1 MEEERVYKLHV
12 KMCTR
17 WYPKPNK
24 PEPQNNDWQIV
35 RAKVIKAIDSDDSL
49 ELEYG
54 QLTLVGNMVAMEP
67 GAVYLVYVTKGWN
80 EKFNKIQYDIQY
92 SQEVREFRTK
102 QQIEDFLEMFITP
115 RQIKALYQ
123 VSDEPL
129 KLIDE
134 HNVEELCKAAGIG
147 AATAERIISRYEA
160 CKDYGPAYGELGKM
174 GITKALIDKLIS
186 FYSSADTVLDIIKN
200 RPYMLADDI
209 KGIGFLKA
217 DEIALKNGFDRHD
230 IERVKA
236 FIIYTMNDV
245 ANNVG
250 STYISYTYLMDKIDE
265 IIGRDTPQDTIDD
278 ALDFL
283 IDNKIIWCNDKVFE
297 DGTVETTL
305 ALKRYYDIEKELAH
319 HIRRLIDAPS
329 NITLS
334 DKEINEKIKDQE
346 KRQGWCY
353 TDTQKYGVKVIAD
366 NNVVIIRGYGGCVD
380 CDTEYF
386 NGYEWKRIAD
396 YEEGEMVLQWH
407 TDGHADLVK
416 PLEYIK
422 KPEETLYHFET
433 KYGLDQ
439 CLSLEHRVVYESC
452 KGKLKVEPFAEVI
465 RQHNT
470 NKNGFNGKF
479 YTTFDYEGL
488 GIDKTDDEIR
498 LQIAYMADGSF
509 NKNNDST
516 WCSMRLKK
524 KRKQER
530 IEMLLEKCEVPYE
543 MKYEESTGFNIY
555 KFYAPNR
562 EKEFESYWYQ
572 CNKHQFEVVCDEVLK
587 WDGSTTSGKCRF
599 GSISKKTIDF
609 VQFAFA
615 TIGMRSSVQL
625 DKRVGQPITG
635 KPADKDYRH
644 IHQCYGL
651 NFTKK
656 NKCGI
661 SGPCDRPG
669 KESEGTKILPYKT
682 KDGYKY
688 CFSVPTTMLVLRRN
702 GKIFITGNT
711 GKSSTVA
718 GLLSCLDDEYHFE
731 QCALSGKASVN
742 LTDITGIEG
751 KTIHR
756 LLKYNPSQGFTYS
769 ESKPLDTN
777 MVILDEG
784 SMVDISLA
792 LSLFQAIPTGAK
804 LVILGDTN
812 QLPPIGAG

>member
-1 MEEERVYKLHV
+1 MEEEKVYKLHV

-54 QLTLVGNMVAMEP
+54 QLTLVGNMVVMEP
-67 GAVYLVYVTKGWN
+67 GAVYLVYVKKGWN

-92 SQEVREFRTK
+92 SQEVREFGTR
-102 QQIEDFLEMFITP
+102 QQVEDFLEMFITQ
-115 RQIKALYQ
+115 RQIKALYGIT
-123 VSDEPL
+123 DEPL

-147 AATAERIISRYEA
+147 EATAERIISRYEA

-174 GITKALIDKLIS
+174 GITKTLIDKLIG
-186 FYSSADTVLDIIKN
+186 FYNSADTVLDIIKN

-230 IERVKA
+230 MERVKA
-236 FIIYTMNDV
+236 FMIYVMNDV
-245 ANNVG
+245 ASNIG
-250 STYISYTYLMDKIDE
+250 STYISYTYLMDRIDE
-265 IIGRDTPQDTIDD
+265 VIGRDTPQDTIDD

-283 IDNKIIWCNDKVFE
+283 IDNKIIWCNDRVFE

-305 ALKRYYDIEKELAH
+305 ALKRYYDIEKKLAY
-319 HIRRLIDAPS
+319 HIRRLVDAPS

-334 DKEINEKIKDQE
+334 DKEINEKIKNQE

-366 NNVVIIRGYGGCVD
+366 NNVVIIRGYGG
-380 CDTEYF
+380 
-386 NGYEWKRIAD
+386 
-396 YEEGEMVLQWH
+396 
-407 TDGHADLVK
+407 
-416 PLEYIK
+416 
-422 KPEETLYHFET
+422 
-433 KYGLDQ
+433 
-439 CLSLEHRVVYESC
+439 
-452 KGKLKVEPFAEVI
+452 
-465 RQHNT
+465 
-470 NKNGFNGKF
+470 
-479 YTTFDYEGL
+479 
-488 GIDKTDDEIR
+488 
-498 LQIAYMADGSF
+498 
-509 NKNNDST
+509 
-516 WCSMRLKK
+516 
-524 KRKQER
+524 
-530 IEMLLEKCEVPYE
+530 
-543 MKYEESTGFNIY
+543 
-555 KFYAPNR
+555 
-562 EKEFESYWYQ
+562 
-572 CNKHQFEVVCDEVLK
+572 
-587 WDGSTTSGKCRF
+587 
-599 GSISKKTIDF
+599 
-609 VQFAFA
+609 
-615 TIGMRSSVQL
+615 
-625 DKRVGQPITG
+625 
-635 KPADKDYRH
+635 
-644 IHQCYGL
+644 
-651 NFTKK
+651 
-656 NKCGI
+656 
-661 SGPCDRPG
+661 
-669 KESEGTKILPYKT
+669 
-682 KDGYKY
+682 
-688 CFSVPTTMLVLRRN
+688 
-702 GKIFITGNT
+702 T

-756 LLKYNPSQGFTYS
+756 LLKYNPSQGFTYC
-769 ESKPLDTN
+769 EEEPLDTN

-812 QLPPIGAG
+812 QLPPIGAGNLLQDMIDSEIIPVVTFDKIHRQGAKSGIIPFSIEVANGVTHYKQSWEGEEVLGELQDLKMIGFKCARDDEKPSVDLIMKEYKEMYQECKDASQITVVLPTNTRGTCTKVVNKLIQDYVLPRRTRGDFIEIGIGKEKCNVYRGDRILVLKNNYDLDIFNGNVGEVLAINKEDNSLIADFGRGEVEIKGTALNELDLGYAISTHKSQGSTLPYLIYCIDNTHYVMLNRQQVYTGITRAKKKATFIFETKALNSAIRTSKIKYVNTFLYHFLVGDLK

>member
-54 QLTLVGNMVAMEP
+54 QLTLVGNMVVMEP
-67 GAVYLVYVTKGWN
+67 GAVYLVYVKKGWN

-92 SQEVREFRTK
+92 SQEVREFGTK
-102 QQIEDFLEMFITP
+102 QQVEDFLEMFITQ
-115 RQIKALYQ
+115 RQIKALYGIT
-123 VSDEPL
+123 DEPL

-147 AATAERIISRYEA
+147 EATAERIISRYEA

-174 GITKALIDKLIS
+174 GITKTLIDKLIG
-186 FYSSADTVLDIIKN
+186 FYNSADTVLDIIRN

-236 FIIYTMNDV
+236 FIIYAMNDV

-283 IDNKIIWCNDKVFE
+283 IDNKIIWCNDRVFE

-305 ALKRYYDIEKELAH
+305 ALKRYYDIEKELAY
-319 HIRRLIDAPS
+319 HIRRLVDAPS
-329 NITLS
+329 NIALS
-334 DKEINEKIKDQE
+334 DKEINEKIKNQE

-366 NNVVIIRGYGGCVD
+366 NNVVIIRGYGG
-380 CDTEYF
+380 
-386 NGYEWKRIAD
+386 
-396 YEEGEMVLQWH
+396 
-407 TDGHADLVK
+407 
-416 PLEYIK
+416 
-422 KPEETLYHFET
+422 
-433 KYGLDQ
+433 
-439 CLSLEHRVVYESC
+439 
-452 KGKLKVEPFAEVI
+452 
-465 RQHNT
+465 
-470 NKNGFNGKF
+470 
-479 YTTFDYEGL
+479 
-488 GIDKTDDEIR
+488 
-498 LQIAYMADGSF
+498 
-509 NKNNDST
+509 
-516 WCSMRLKK
+516 
-524 KRKQER
+524 
-530 IEMLLEKCEVPYE
+530 
-543 MKYEESTGFNIY
+543 
-555 KFYAPNR
+555 
-562 EKEFESYWYQ
+562 
-572 CNKHQFEVVCDEVLK
+572 
-587 WDGSTTSGKCRF
+587 
-599 GSISKKTIDF
+599 
-609 VQFAFA
+609 
-615 TIGMRSSVQL
+615 
-625 DKRVGQPITG
+625 
-635 KPADKDYRH
+635 
-644 IHQCYGL
+644 
-651 NFTKK
+651 
-656 NKCGI
+656 
-661 SGPCDRPG
+661 
-669 KESEGTKILPYKT
+669 
-682 KDGYKY
+682 
-688 CFSVPTTMLVLRRN
+688 
-702 GKIFITGNT
+702 T

-756 LLKYNPSQGFTYS
+756 LLKYNPSQGFTYC
-769 ESKPLDTN
+769 EEEPLDTN

-812 QLPPIGAG
+812 QLPPIGAGNLLQDMIDSEIIPVVTFDKIHRQGAKSGIIPFSIEVANGVTHYKQSWEGEEVLGELQDLKMIGFKCARDDEKPSVDLIMKEYKEMYQECKDASQITVVLPTNTRGTCTKVVNKLIQDYVLPRRTRGDFIEIGIGKEKCNVYRGDRILVLKNNYDLDIFNGNVGEVLAINKEDNSLIADFGRGEVEIKGTALNELDLGYAISTHKSQGSTLPYLIYCIDNTHYVMLNRQQVYTGITRAKKKATFIFETKALNSAIRTSKIKYVNTFLYHFLVGDLK

>member
-54 QLTLVGNMVAMEP
+54 QLTLVGNMVVMEP
-67 GAVYLVYVTKGWN
+67 GATYLVYVTKGWN

-102 QQIEDFLEMFITP
+102 QQIEDFLEMFITQ
-115 RQIKALYQ
+115 RQIKVLY
-123 VSDEPL
+123 SITDEPL

-160 CKDYGPAYGELGKM
+160 CKDYGPAYGELGQM
-174 GITKALIDKLIS
+174 GITKTLIDKLIG
-186 FYSSADTVLDIIKN
+186 FYNSADTVLDIIKN
-200 RPYMLADDI
+200 RPYTLADDI

-230 IERVKA
+230 IERIKA
-236 FIIYTMNDV
+236 FIIYAMNDV

-250 STYISYTYLMDKIDE
+250 STYISYTYLMDRIDE
-265 IIGRDTPQDTIDD
+265 VIGRDAPQDVIDD

-283 IDNKIIWCNDKVFE
+283 IDNKIVWCNDKVFE

-305 ALKRYYDIEKELAH
+305 ALKRYYDIEKELAY

-366 NNVVIIRGYGGCVD
+366 NNVVIIRGYGG
-380 CDTEYF
+380 
-386 NGYEWKRIAD
+386 
-396 YEEGEMVLQWH
+396 
-407 TDGHADLVK
+407 
-416 PLEYIK
+416 
-422 KPEETLYHFET
+422 
-433 KYGLDQ
+433 
-439 CLSLEHRVVYESC
+439 
-452 KGKLKVEPFAEVI
+452 
-465 RQHNT
+465 
-470 NKNGFNGKF
+470 
-479 YTTFDYEGL
+479 
-488 GIDKTDDEIR
+488 
-498 LQIAYMADGSF
+498 
-509 NKNNDST
+509 
-516 WCSMRLKK
+516 
-524 KRKQER
+524 
-530 IEMLLEKCEVPYE
+530 
-543 MKYEESTGFNIY
+543 
-555 KFYAPNR
+555 
-562 EKEFESYWYQ
+562 
-572 CNKHQFEVVCDEVLK
+572 
-587 WDGSTTSGKCRF
+587 
-599 GSISKKTIDF
+599 
-609 VQFAFA
+609 
-615 TIGMRSSVQL
+615 
-625 DKRVGQPITG
+625 
-635 KPADKDYRH
+635 
-644 IHQCYGL
+644 
-651 NFTKK
+651 
-656 NKCGI
+656 
-661 SGPCDRPG
+661 
-669 KESEGTKILPYKT
+669 
-682 KDGYKY
+682 
-688 CFSVPTTMLVLRRN
+688 
-702 GKIFITGNT
+702 T

-812 QLPPIGAG
+812 QLPAPGVGNLLVDMIDSEIVPVVTFDKIHRQGAKSGIIPFSIEVANGISRYKQSWEGEEVLGELQDLKMIGFKCARDEEKPSVDLIMREYKLMYEECKDVSQITVVLPMNSRGTCTKVVNKLIQDYVLPRRTRGDFVEIGVGKEKCNVYRGDRILVLKNNYDLDIFNGNVGEVLEVNSKDKSIVADFGHGEVEIKDKALEDLDLGYAISTHKSQGSTLPYVVCCIDNTHYVMLNREQLYTMVTRAKKKETFIFETKALNKCLRTSGTKYRQTFLYHFLIEEIW

>member
-54 QLTLVGNMVAMEP
+54 QLTLVGNMVVMEP
-67 GAVYLVYVTKGWN
+67 GAVYLVYVKKGWN

-92 SQEVREFRTK
+92 SQEVREFGTR
-102 QQIEDFLEMFITP
+102 QQVEDFLEMFITP
-115 RQIKALYQ
+115 RQIKALY
-123 VSDEPL
+123 SITDEPL

-147 AATAERIISRYEA
+147 EATAERIISRYEA

-174 GITKALIDKLIS
+174 GITKTLIDKLIG
-186 FYSSADTVLDIIKN
+186 FYNSADTVLDIIKN

-230 IERVKA
+230 MERVKA
-236 FIIYTMNDV
+236 FMIYVMNDV
-245 ANNVG
+245 ASNIG
-250 STYISYTYLMDKIDE
+250 STYISYTYLMDRIDE
-265 IIGRDTPQDTIDD
+265 VIGRDTPQDTIDD

-283 IDNKIIWCNDKVFE
+283 IDNKIIWCNDRVFE

-305 ALKRYYDIEKELAH
+305 ALKRYYDIEKKLAY
-319 HIRRLIDAPS
+319 HIRRLVDAPS
-329 NITLS
+329 IIALS
-334 DKEINEKIKDQE
+334 DKEINEKIKNQE

-366 NNVVIIRGYGGCVD
+366 NNVVIIRGYGG
-380 CDTEYF
+380 
-386 NGYEWKRIAD
+386 
-396 YEEGEMVLQWH
+396 
-407 TDGHADLVK
+407 
-416 PLEYIK
+416 
-422 KPEETLYHFET
+422 
-433 KYGLDQ
+433 
-439 CLSLEHRVVYESC
+439 
-452 KGKLKVEPFAEVI
+452 
-465 RQHNT
+465 
-470 NKNGFNGKF
+470 
-479 YTTFDYEGL
+479 
-488 GIDKTDDEIR
+488 
-498 LQIAYMADGSF
+498 
-509 NKNNDST
+509 
-516 WCSMRLKK
+516 
-524 KRKQER
+524 
-530 IEMLLEKCEVPYE
+530 
-543 MKYEESTGFNIY
+543 
-555 KFYAPNR
+555 
-562 EKEFESYWYQ
+562 
-572 CNKHQFEVVCDEVLK
+572 
-587 WDGSTTSGKCRF
+587 
-599 GSISKKTIDF
+599 
-609 VQFAFA
+609 
-615 TIGMRSSVQL
+615 
-625 DKRVGQPITG
+625 
-635 KPADKDYRH
+635 
-644 IHQCYGL
+644 
-651 NFTKK
+651 
-656 NKCGI
+656 
-661 SGPCDRPG
+661 
-669 KESEGTKILPYKT
+669 
-682 KDGYKY
+682 
-688 CFSVPTTMLVLRRN
+688 
-702 GKIFITGNT
+702 T

-756 LLKYNPSQGFTYS
+756 LLKYNPSQGFTYC
-769 ESKPLDTN
+769 EEEPLDTN

-812 QLPPIGAG
+812 QLPPIGAGNLLQDMIDSEIIPVVTFDKIHRQGAKSGIIPFSIEVANGVTHYKQSWEGEEVLGELQDLKMIGFKCARDDEKPSVDLIMREYKEMYQECKDASQITVVLPTNTRGTCTKVVNKLIQDYVLPRRTRGDFIEIGIGKEKCNVYRGDRILVLKNNYDLDIFNGNVGEVLAINKEDNSLIADFGRGEVEIKGTALNELDLGYAISTHKSQGSTLPYLIYCIDNTHYVMLNRQQVYTGITRAKKKATFIFETKALNSAIRTSKIKYVNTFLYHFLVGDLK

>member
-1 MEEERVYKLHV
+1 MEEEKVYKLHV

-54 QLTLVGNMVAMEP
+54 QLTLVGNMVVMEP
-67 GAVYLVYVTKGWN
+67 GAVYLVYVKKGWN

-92 SQEVREFRTK
+92 SQEVREFGTR
-102 QQIEDFLEMFITP
+102 QQVEDFLEMFITQ
-115 RQIKALYQ
+115 RQIKALYGIT
-123 VSDEPL
+123 DEPL

-147 AATAERIISRYEA
+147 EATAERIISRYEA

-174 GITKALIDKLIS
+174 GITKTLIDKLIG
-186 FYSSADTVLDIIKN
+186 FYNSADTVLDIIRN

-230 IERVKA
+230 MERVKA
-236 FIIYTMNDV
+236 FMIYVMNDV
-245 ANNVG
+245 ASNIG
-250 STYISYTYLMDKIDE
+250 STYISYTYLMDRIDE

-283 IDNKIIWCNDKVFE
+283 IDNKIIWCNDRVFE

-305 ALKRYYDIEKELAH
+305 ALKKYYDIEKKLAY
-319 HIRRLIDAPS
+319 HIRRLVDAPS

-334 DKEINEKIKDQE
+334 DKEINEKIKNQE

-366 NNVVIIRGYGGCVD
+366 NNVVIIRGYGG
-380 CDTEYF
+380 
-386 NGYEWKRIAD
+386 
-396 YEEGEMVLQWH
+396 
-407 TDGHADLVK
+407 
-416 PLEYIK
+416 
-422 KPEETLYHFET
+422 
-433 KYGLDQ
+433 
-439 CLSLEHRVVYESC
+439 
-452 KGKLKVEPFAEVI
+452 
-465 RQHNT
+465 
-470 NKNGFNGKF
+470 
-479 YTTFDYEGL
+479 
-488 GIDKTDDEIR
+488 
-498 LQIAYMADGSF
+498 
-509 NKNNDST
+509 
-516 WCSMRLKK
+516 
-524 KRKQER
+524 
-530 IEMLLEKCEVPYE
+530 
-543 MKYEESTGFNIY
+543 
-555 KFYAPNR
+555 
-562 EKEFESYWYQ
+562 
-572 CNKHQFEVVCDEVLK
+572 
-587 WDGSTTSGKCRF
+587 
-599 GSISKKTIDF
+599 
-609 VQFAFA
+609 
-615 TIGMRSSVQL
+615 
-625 DKRVGQPITG
+625 
-635 KPADKDYRH
+635 
-644 IHQCYGL
+644 
-651 NFTKK
+651 
-656 NKCGI
+656 
-661 SGPCDRPG
+661 
-669 KESEGTKILPYKT
+669 
-682 KDGYKY
+682 
-688 CFSVPTTMLVLRRN
+688 
-702 GKIFITGNT
+702 T

-756 LLKYNPSQGFTYS
+756 LLKYNPSQGFTYC
-769 ESKPLDTN
+769 EEEPLDTN

-812 QLPPIGAG
+812 QLPPIGAGNLLQDMIDSEIIPVVTFDKIHRQGAKSGIIPFSIEVANGVTHYKQSWEGEEVLGELQDLKMIGFKCARDDEKPSVDLIMKEYKEMYQECKDASQITVVLPTNTRGTCTKVVNKLIQDYVLPRRTRGDFIEIGIGKEKCNVYRGDRILVLKNNYDLDIFNGNVGEVLAINKEDNSLIADFGRGEVEIKGKALDELDLGYAISTHKSQGSTLPYLIYCIDNTHYVMLNRQQVYTGITRAKKKATFIFETKALNSAIRTSKIKYVNTFLYHFLVGDLK

>member
-1 MEEERVYKLHV
+1 MEEEKVYKLHV

-54 QLTLVGNMVAMEP
+54 QLTLVGNMVVMEP
-67 GAVYLVYVTKGWN
+67 GAVYLVYVKKGWN

-92 SQEVREFRTK
+92 SQEVREFGTK
-102 QQIEDFLEMFITP
+102 QQVEDFLEMFITP
-115 RQIKALYQ
+115 RQIKALY
-123 VSDEPL
+123 SITDEPL

-134 HNVEELCKAAGIG
+134 HNVEDLCKAAGIG
-147 AATAERIISRYEA
+147 EATAERIISRYEA

-174 GITKALIDKLIS
+174 GITKTLIDKLIG
-186 FYSSADTVLDIIKN
+186 FYNSADTVLDIIKN

-236 FIIYTMNDV
+236 FIVYAMNDV

-265 IIGRDTPQDTIDD
+265 VIGRDTPQDTIDD

-283 IDNKIIWCNDKVFE
+283 IDNKIIWCNDRVFE

-305 ALKRYYDIEKELAH
+305 ALKRYYDIEKELAY
-319 HIRRLIDAPS
+319 HIRRLVDAPS
-329 NITLS
+329 NIALS
-334 DKEINEKIKDQE
+334 DKEINEKIKNQE

-366 NNVVIIRGYGGCVD
+366 NNVVIIRGYGG
-380 CDTEYF
+380 
-386 NGYEWKRIAD
+386 
-396 YEEGEMVLQWH
+396 
-407 TDGHADLVK
+407 
-416 PLEYIK
+416 
-422 KPEETLYHFET
+422 
-433 KYGLDQ
+433 
-439 CLSLEHRVVYESC
+439 
-452 KGKLKVEPFAEVI
+452 
-465 RQHNT
+465 
-470 NKNGFNGKF
+470 
-479 YTTFDYEGL
+479 
-488 GIDKTDDEIR
+488 
-498 LQIAYMADGSF
+498 
-509 NKNNDST
+509 
-516 WCSMRLKK
+516 
-524 KRKQER
+524 
-530 IEMLLEKCEVPYE
+530 
-543 MKYEESTGFNIY
+543 
-555 KFYAPNR
+555 
-562 EKEFESYWYQ
+562 
-572 CNKHQFEVVCDEVLK
+572 
-587 WDGSTTSGKCRF
+587 
-599 GSISKKTIDF
+599 
-609 VQFAFA
+609 
-615 TIGMRSSVQL
+615 
-625 DKRVGQPITG
+625 
-635 KPADKDYRH
+635 
-644 IHQCYGL
+644 
-651 NFTKK
+651 
-656 NKCGI
+656 
-661 SGPCDRPG
+661 
-669 KESEGTKILPYKT
+669 
-682 KDGYKY
+682 
-688 CFSVPTTMLVLRRN
+688 
-702 GKIFITGNT
+702 T

-756 LLKYNPSQGFTYS
+756 LLKYNPSQGFTYC
-769 ESKPLDTN
+769 EEEPLDTN

-812 QLPPIGAG
+812 QLPPIGAGNLLQDMIDSEMIPVVTFDKIHRQGAKSGIIPFSIEVANGVTHYKQSWEGEEVLGELQDLKMIGFKCARDDEKPSVDLIMKEYKEMYQECKDASQITVVLPTNTRGTCTKVVNKLIQDYVLPRRTRGDFIEIGIGKEKCNVYRGDRILVLKNNYDLDIFNGNVGEVLAINKEDNSLIADFGRGEVEIKGTALNELDLGYAISTHKSQGSTLPYLIYCIDNTHYVMLNRQQVYTGITRAKKKATFIFETKALNSAIRTSKIKYVNTFLYHFLVGDLK

>member
-54 QLTLVGNMVAMEP
+54 QLTLVGNMVVMEP
-67 GAVYLVYVTKGWN
+67 GAVYLVYVKKGWN

-92 SQEVREFRTK
+92 SQEVREFGTK
-102 QQIEDFLEMFITP
+102 QQVEDFLEMFITP
-115 RQIKALYQ
+115 RQIKALY
-123 VSDEPL
+123 SITDEPL

-147 AATAERIISRYEA
+147 EATAERIISRYEA

-174 GITKALIDKLIS
+174 GITKTLIDKLIG
-186 FYSSADTVLDIIKN
+186 FYNSADTVLDIIRN

-230 IERVKA
+230 MERVKA
-236 FIIYTMNDV
+236 FMIYVMNDV
-245 ANNVG
+245 ASNIG
-250 STYISYTYLMDKIDE
+250 STYISYTYLMDRIDE
-265 IIGRDTPQDTIDD
+265 VIGRDTPQDTIDD

-283 IDNKIIWCNDKVFE
+283 IDNKIIWCNDRVFE

-305 ALKRYYDIEKELAH
+305 ALKRYYDIEKKLAY
-319 HIRRLIDAPS
+319 HIRRLVDAPS

-334 DKEINEKIKDQE
+334 DKEINEKIKNQE

-366 NNVVIIRGYGGCVD
+366 NNVVIIRGYGG
-380 CDTEYF
+380 
-386 NGYEWKRIAD
+386 
-396 YEEGEMVLQWH
+396 
-407 TDGHADLVK
+407 
-416 PLEYIK
+416 
-422 KPEETLYHFET
+422 
-433 KYGLDQ
+433 
-439 CLSLEHRVVYESC
+439 
-452 KGKLKVEPFAEVI
+452 
-465 RQHNT
+465 
-470 NKNGFNGKF
+470 
-479 YTTFDYEGL
+479 
-488 GIDKTDDEIR
+488 
-498 LQIAYMADGSF
+498 
-509 NKNNDST
+509 
-516 WCSMRLKK
+516 
-524 KRKQER
+524 
-530 IEMLLEKCEVPYE
+530 
-543 MKYEESTGFNIY
+543 
-555 KFYAPNR
+555 
-562 EKEFESYWYQ
+562 
-572 CNKHQFEVVCDEVLK
+572 
-587 WDGSTTSGKCRF
+587 
-599 GSISKKTIDF
+599 
-609 VQFAFA
+609 
-615 TIGMRSSVQL
+615 
-625 DKRVGQPITG
+625 
-635 KPADKDYRH
+635 
-644 IHQCYGL
+644 
-651 NFTKK
+651 
-656 NKCGI
+656 
-661 SGPCDRPG
+661 
-669 KESEGTKILPYKT
+669 
-682 KDGYKY
+682 
-688 CFSVPTTMLVLRRN
+688 
-702 GKIFITGNT
+702 T

-756 LLKYNPSQGFTYS
+756 LLKYNPSQGFTYC
-769 ESKPLDTN
+769 EEEPLDTN

-812 QLPPIGAG
+812 QLPPIGAGNLLQDMIDSEIIPVVTFDKIHRQGAKSGIIPFSIEVANGVTHYKQSWEGEEVLGELQDLKMIGFKCARDDEKPSVDLIMKEYKEMYQECKDASQITVVLPTNTRGTCTKVVNKLIQDYVLPRRTRGDFIEIGIGKEKCNVYRGDRILVLKNNYDLDIFNGNVGEVLAINKEDNSLIADFGRGEVEIKGTALNELDLGYAISTHKSQGSTLPYLIYCIDNTHYVMLNRQQVYTGITRAKKKATFIFETKALNSAIRTSKIKYVNTFLYHFLVGDLK

>member
-1 MEEERVYKLHV
+1 MEEEKVYKLHV

-54 QLTLVGNMVAMEP
+54 QLTLVGNMVVMEP
-67 GAVYLVYVTKGWN
+67 GAVYLVYVKKGWN

-92 SQEVREFRTK
+92 SQEVREFGTR
-102 QQIEDFLEMFITP
+102 QQVEDFLEMFITQ
-115 RQIKALYQ
+115 RQIKALY
-123 VSDEPL
+123 SITDEPL

-147 AATAERIISRYEA
+147 EATAERIISRYEA

-174 GITKALIDKLIS
+174 GITKTLIDKLIG
-186 FYSSADTVLDIIKN
+186 FYNSADTVLDIIRN

-230 IERVKA
+230 MERVKA
-236 FIIYTMNDV
+236 FMIYVMNDV
-245 ANNVG
+245 ASNIG
-250 STYISYTYLMDKIDE
+250 STYISYTYLMDRIDE

-283 IDNKIIWCNDKVFE
+283 IDNKIIWCNDRVFE

-305 ALKRYYDIEKELAH
+305 ALKRYYDIEKKLAY
-319 HIRRLIDAPS
+319 HIRRLVDAPS
-329 NITLS
+329 NIALS
-334 DKEINEKIKDQE
+334 DKEINEKIKNQE

-366 NNVVIIRGYGGCVD
+366 NNVVIIRGYGG
-380 CDTEYF
+380 
-386 NGYEWKRIAD
+386 
-396 YEEGEMVLQWH
+396 
-407 TDGHADLVK
+407 
-416 PLEYIK
+416 
-422 KPEETLYHFET
+422 
-433 KYGLDQ
+433 
-439 CLSLEHRVVYESC
+439 
-452 KGKLKVEPFAEVI
+452 
-465 RQHNT
+465 
-470 NKNGFNGKF
+470 
-479 YTTFDYEGL
+479 
-488 GIDKTDDEIR
+488 
-498 LQIAYMADGSF
+498 
-509 NKNNDST
+509 
-516 WCSMRLKK
+516 
-524 KRKQER
+524 
-530 IEMLLEKCEVPYE
+530 
-543 MKYEESTGFNIY
+543 
-555 KFYAPNR
+555 
-562 EKEFESYWYQ
+562 
-572 CNKHQFEVVCDEVLK
+572 
-587 WDGSTTSGKCRF
+587 
-599 GSISKKTIDF
+599 
-609 VQFAFA
+609 
-615 TIGMRSSVQL
+615 
-625 DKRVGQPITG
+625 
-635 KPADKDYRH
+635 
-644 IHQCYGL
+644 
-651 NFTKK
+651 
-656 NKCGI
+656 
-661 SGPCDRPG
+661 
-669 KESEGTKILPYKT
+669 
-682 KDGYKY
+682 
-688 CFSVPTTMLVLRRN
+688 
-702 GKIFITGNT
+702 T

-756 LLKYNPSQGFTYS
+756 LLKYNPSQGFTYC
-769 ESKPLDTN
+769 EEEPLDTN

-812 QLPPIGAG
+812 QLPPIGAGNLLQDMIDSEIIPVVTFDKIHRQGAKSGIIPFSIEVANGVTHYKQSWEGEEVLGELQDLKMIGFKCARDDEKPSVDLIMKEYKEMYQECKDASQITVVLPTNTRGTCTKVVNKLIQDYVLPRRTRGDFIEIGIGKEKCNVYRGDRILVLKNNYDLDIFNGNVGEVLAINKEDNSLIADFGRGEVEIKGTALNELDLGYAISTHKSQGSTLPYLIYCIDNTHYVMLNRQQVYTGITRAKKKATFIFETKALNSAIRTSKIKYVNTFLYHFLVGDLK

>member
-54 QLTLVGNMVAMEP
+54 QLTLVGNMVVMEP
-67 GAVYLVYVTKGWN
+67 GAVYLVYVKKGWN

-92 SQEVREFRTK
+92 SQEVREFGTR
-102 QQIEDFLEMFITP
+102 QQVEDFLEMFITQ
-115 RQIKALYQ
+115 RQIKALYGIT
-123 VSDEPL
+123 DEPL

-147 AATAERIISRYEA
+147 EATAERIISRYEA

-174 GITKALIDKLIS
+174 GITKTLIDKLIG
-186 FYSSADTVLDIIKN
+186 FYNSADTVLDIIRN

-230 IERVKA
+230 MERVKA
-236 FIIYTMNDV
+236 FMIYVMNDV
-245 ANNVG
+245 ASNIG
-250 STYISYTYLMDKIDE
+250 STYISYTYLMDRIDE

-283 IDNKIIWCNDKVFE
+283 IDNKIIWCNDRVFE

-305 ALKRYYDIEKELAH
+305 ALKRYYDIEKKLAY
-319 HIRRLIDAPS
+319 HIRRLVDAPS
-329 NITLS
+329 NIALS
-334 DKEINEKIKDQE
+334 DKEINEKIKNQE

-366 NNVVIIRGYGGCVD
+366 NNVVIIRGYGG
-380 CDTEYF
+380 
-386 NGYEWKRIAD
+386 
-396 YEEGEMVLQWH
+396 
-407 TDGHADLVK
+407 
-416 PLEYIK
+416 
-422 KPEETLYHFET
+422 
-433 KYGLDQ
+433 
-439 CLSLEHRVVYESC
+439 
-452 KGKLKVEPFAEVI
+452 
-465 RQHNT
+465 
-470 NKNGFNGKF
+470 
-479 YTTFDYEGL
+479 
-488 GIDKTDDEIR
+488 
-498 LQIAYMADGSF
+498 
-509 NKNNDST
+509 
-516 WCSMRLKK
+516 
-524 KRKQER
+524 
-530 IEMLLEKCEVPYE
+530 
-543 MKYEESTGFNIY
+543 
-555 KFYAPNR
+555 
-562 EKEFESYWYQ
+562 
-572 CNKHQFEVVCDEVLK
+572 
-587 WDGSTTSGKCRF
+587 
-599 GSISKKTIDF
+599 
-609 VQFAFA
+609 
-615 TIGMRSSVQL
+615 
-625 DKRVGQPITG
+625 
-635 KPADKDYRH
+635 
-644 IHQCYGL
+644 
-651 NFTKK
+651 
-656 NKCGI
+656 
-661 SGPCDRPG
+661 
-669 KESEGTKILPYKT
+669 
-682 KDGYKY
+682 
-688 CFSVPTTMLVLRRN
+688 
-702 GKIFITGNT
+702 T

-756 LLKYNPSQGFTYS
+756 LLKYNPSQGFTYC
-769 ESKPLDTN
+769 EEEPLDTN

-812 QLPPIGAG
+812 QLPPIGAGNLLQDMIDSEIIPVVTFDKIHRQGAKSGIIPFSIEVANGVTHYKQSWEGEEVLGELQDLKMIGFKCARDDEKPSVDLIMKEYKEMYQECKDASQITVVLPTNTRGTCTKVVNKLIQDYVLPRRTRGDFIEIGIGKEKCNVYRGDRILVLKNNYDLDIFNGNVGEVLAINKEDNSLIADFGRGEVEIKGTALNELDLGYAISTHKSQGSTLPYLIYCIDNTHYVMLNRQQVYTGITRAKKKATFIFETKALNSAIRTSKIKYVNTFLYHFLVGDLK

>member
-1 MEEERVYKLHV
+1 MKSS
-12 KMCTR
+12 TR
-17 WYPKPNK
+17 
-24 PEPQNNDWQIV
+24 
-35 RAKVIKAIDSDDSL
+35 
-49 ELEYG
+49 
-54 QLTLVGNMVAMEP
+54 
-67 GAVYLVYVTKGWN
+67 
-80 EKFNKIQYDIQY
+80 YDIQY

-115 RQIKALYQ
+115 RQIKALY
-123 VSDEPL
+123 SITDEPL

-134 HNVEELCKAAGIG
+134 HNVEELCNAAGIG

-160 CKDYGPAYGELGKM
+160 CKDYGPAYGELGQM
-174 GITKALIDKLIS
+174 GITKTLIDKLIG
-186 FYSSADTVLDIIKN
+186 FYNSADTVLDIIKN

-236 FIIYTMNDV
+236 FIVYTMNDV

-265 IIGRDTPQDTIDD
+265 IIGRDTPQDVIDD

-283 IDNKIIWCNDKVFE
+283 IDNKIVWCNDKVFE

-305 ALKRYYDIEKELAH
+305 ALKRYYDIEKELAY

-366 NNVVIIRGYGGCVD
+366 NNVVIIRGYGG
-380 CDTEYF
+380 
-386 NGYEWKRIAD
+386 
-396 YEEGEMVLQWH
+396 
-407 TDGHADLVK
+407 
-416 PLEYIK
+416 
-422 KPEETLYHFET
+422 
-433 KYGLDQ
+433 
-439 CLSLEHRVVYESC
+439 
-452 KGKLKVEPFAEVI
+452 
-465 RQHNT
+465 
-470 NKNGFNGKF
+470 
-479 YTTFDYEGL
+479 
-488 GIDKTDDEIR
+488 
-498 LQIAYMADGSF
+498 
-509 NKNNDST
+509 
-516 WCSMRLKK
+516 
-524 KRKQER
+524 
-530 IEMLLEKCEVPYE
+530 
-543 MKYEESTGFNIY
+543 
-555 KFYAPNR
+555 
-562 EKEFESYWYQ
+562 
-572 CNKHQFEVVCDEVLK
+572 
-587 WDGSTTSGKCRF
+587 
-599 GSISKKTIDF
+599 
-609 VQFAFA
+609 
-615 TIGMRSSVQL
+615 
-625 DKRVGQPITG
+625 
-635 KPADKDYRH
+635 
-644 IHQCYGL
+644 
-651 NFTKK
+651 
-656 NKCGI
+656 
-661 SGPCDRPG
+661 
-669 KESEGTKILPYKT
+669 
-682 KDGYKY
+682 
-688 CFSVPTTMLVLRRN
+688 
-702 GKIFITGNT
+702 T

-756 LLKYNPSQGFTYS
+756 LLKYNPSHGGFTYC

-812 QLPPIGAG
+812 QLPAPGVGNLLVDMIDSEIVPVVTFDKIHRQGAKSGIIPFSIEVANGISRYKQSWEGEEVLGELQDLKMIGFKCARDEEKPSVDLIMREYKLMYEECKDVSQITVVLPMNSRGTCTKVVNKLIQDYVLPRRTRGDFVEIGVGKEKCNVYRGDRILVLKNNYDLDIFNGNVGEVLEVNSKDKSIVADFGHGEVEIKDKALEDLDLGYAISTHKSQGSTLPYVVCCIDNTHYVMLNREQLYTMVTRAKKKETFIFETKALNKCLRTSGTKYRQTFLYHFLIEEIW

>member
-54 QLTLVGNMVAMEP
+54 QLTLVGNMVVMEP
-67 GAVYLVYVTKGWN
+67 GAVYLVYVKKGWN

-92 SQEVREFRTK
+92 SQEVREFGTK
-102 QQIEDFLEMFITP
+102 QQVEDFLEMFITQ
-115 RQIKALYQ
+115 RQIKALY
-123 VSDEPL
+123 SITDEPL

-147 AATAERIISRYEA
+147 EATAERIISRYEA

-174 GITKALIDKLIS
+174 GITKTLIDKLIG
-186 FYSSADTVLDIIKN
+186 FYNSADTVLDIIRN

-230 IERVKA
+230 MERVKA
-236 FIIYTMNDV
+236 FMIYVMNDV
-245 ANNVG
+245 ASNIG
-250 STYISYTYLMDKIDE
+250 STYISYTYLMDRIDE
-265 IIGRDTPQDTIDD
+265 VIGRDTPQDTIDD

-283 IDNKIIWCNDKVFE
+283 IDNKIIWCNDRVFE

-305 ALKRYYDIEKELAH
+305 ALKRYYDIEKKLAY
-319 HIRRLIDAPS
+319 HIRRLVDAPS
-329 NITLS
+329 NIALS
-334 DKEINEKIKDQE
+334 DKEINEKIKNQE

-366 NNVVIIRGYGGCVD
+366 NNVVIIRGYGG
-380 CDTEYF
+380 
-386 NGYEWKRIAD
+386 
-396 YEEGEMVLQWH
+396 
-407 TDGHADLVK
+407 
-416 PLEYIK
+416 
-422 KPEETLYHFET
+422 
-433 KYGLDQ
+433 
-439 CLSLEHRVVYESC
+439 
-452 KGKLKVEPFAEVI
+452 
-465 RQHNT
+465 
-470 NKNGFNGKF
+470 
-479 YTTFDYEGL
+479 
-488 GIDKTDDEIR
+488 
-498 LQIAYMADGSF
+498 
-509 NKNNDST
+509 
-516 WCSMRLKK
+516 
-524 KRKQER
+524 
-530 IEMLLEKCEVPYE
+530 
-543 MKYEESTGFNIY
+543 
-555 KFYAPNR
+555 
-562 EKEFESYWYQ
+562 
-572 CNKHQFEVVCDEVLK
+572 
-587 WDGSTTSGKCRF
+587 
-599 GSISKKTIDF
+599 
-609 VQFAFA
+609 
-615 TIGMRSSVQL
+615 
-625 DKRVGQPITG
+625 
-635 KPADKDYRH
+635 
-644 IHQCYGL
+644 
-651 NFTKK
+651 
-656 NKCGI
+656 
-661 SGPCDRPG
+661 
-669 KESEGTKILPYKT
+669 
-682 KDGYKY
+682 
-688 CFSVPTTMLVLRRN
+688 
-702 GKIFITGNT
+702 T

-756 LLKYNPSQGFTYS
+756 LLKYNPSQGFTYC
-769 ESKPLDTN
+769 EEEPLDTN

-812 QLPPIGAG
+812 QLPPIGAGNLLQDMIDSEIIPVVTFDKIHRQGAKSGIIPFSIEVANGVTHYKQSWEGEEVLGELQDLKMIGFKCARDDEKPSVDLIMKEYKEIYQECKDASQITVVLPTNTRGTCTKVVNKLIQDYVLPRRTRGDFIEIGIGKEKCNVYRGDRILVLKNNYDLDIFNGNVGEVLAINKEDNSLIADFGRGEVEIKGTALNELDLGYAISTHKSQGSTLPYLIYCIDNTHYVMLNRQQVYTGITRAKKKATFIFETKALNSAIRTSKIKYVNTFLYHFLVGDLK

>member
-1 MEEERVYKLHV
+1 MEEERVYKLHI

-54 QLTLVGNMVAMEP
+54 QLTLVGNMVVMEP
-67 GAVYLVYVTKGWN
+67 GAVYLVYVKKGWN

-92 SQEVREFRTK
+92 SQEVREFGTR
-102 QQIEDFLEMFITP
+102 QQVEDFLEMFITP
-115 RQIKALYQ
+115 RQIKALY
-123 VSDEPL
+123 SITDEPL

-134 HNVEELCKAAGIG
+134 HNIEELCKAAGIG
-147 AATAERIISRYEA
+147 EATAERIISRYEA

-174 GITKALIDKLIS
+174 GITKTLIDKLIG
-186 FYSSADTVLDIIKN
+186 FYNSADTVLDIIRN

-236 FIIYTMNDV
+236 FIVYAMNDV

-250 STYISYTYLMDKIDE
+250 STYISYTYLMDRIDE

-283 IDNKIIWCNDKVFE
+283 IDNKIVWCNDRVFE

-305 ALKRYYDIEKELAH
+305 ALKRYYDIEKELAY
-319 HIRRLIDAPS
+319 HIRRLVDAPS
-329 NITLS
+329 NIILS
-334 DKEINEKIKDQE
+334 DKEINEKIKNQE

-366 NNVVIIRGYGGCVD
+366 NNVVIIRGYGG
-380 CDTEYF
+380 
-386 NGYEWKRIAD
+386 
-396 YEEGEMVLQWH
+396 
-407 TDGHADLVK
+407 
-416 PLEYIK
+416 
-422 KPEETLYHFET
+422 
-433 KYGLDQ
+433 
-439 CLSLEHRVVYESC
+439 
-452 KGKLKVEPFAEVI
+452 
-465 RQHNT
+465 
-470 NKNGFNGKF
+470 
-479 YTTFDYEGL
+479 
-488 GIDKTDDEIR
+488 
-498 LQIAYMADGSF
+498 
-509 NKNNDST
+509 
-516 WCSMRLKK
+516 
-524 KRKQER
+524 
-530 IEMLLEKCEVPYE
+530 
-543 MKYEESTGFNIY
+543 
-555 KFYAPNR
+555 
-562 EKEFESYWYQ
+562 
-572 CNKHQFEVVCDEVLK
+572 
-587 WDGSTTSGKCRF
+587 
-599 GSISKKTIDF
+599 
-609 VQFAFA
+609 
-615 TIGMRSSVQL
+615 
-625 DKRVGQPITG
+625 
-635 KPADKDYRH
+635 
-644 IHQCYGL
+644 
-651 NFTKK
+651 
-656 NKCGI
+656 
-661 SGPCDRPG
+661 
-669 KESEGTKILPYKT
+669 
-682 KDGYKY
+682 
-688 CFSVPTTMLVLRRN
+688 
-702 GKIFITGNT
+702 T

-756 LLKYNPSQGFTYS
+756 LLKYNPSQGFTYC
-769 ESKPLDTN
+769 EEEPLDTN

-812 QLPPIGAG
+812 QLPPIGAGNLLQDMIDSEIIPVVTFDKIHRQGAKSGIIPFSIEVANGVTHYKQSWEGEEVLGELQDLKMIGFKCARDDEKPSVDLIMKEYKEMYQECKDASQITVVLPTNTRGTCTKVVNKLIQDYVLPRRTRGDFIEIGIGKEKCNVYRGDRILVLKNNYDLDIFNGNVGEVLAINKEDNSLIADFGRGEVEIKGTALNELDLGYAISTHKSQGSTLPYLIYCIDNTHYVMLNRQQVYTGITRAKKKATFIFETKALNSAIRTSKIKYVNTFLYHFLVGDLK

>member
-1 MEEERVYKLHV
+1 MEEEKVYKLHV

-54 QLTLVGNMVAMEP
+54 QLTLVGNMVVMEP
-67 GAVYLVYVTKGWN
+67 GAVYLVYVKKGWN

-92 SQEVREFRTK
+92 SQEVREFGTR
-102 QQIEDFLEMFITP
+102 QQVEDFLEMFITQ
-115 RQIKALYQ
+115 RQIKALYGIT
-123 VSDEPL
+123 DEPL

-147 AATAERIISRYEA
+147 EATAERIISRYEA

-174 GITKALIDKLIS
+174 GITKTLIDKLIG
-186 FYSSADTVLDIIKN
+186 FYNSADTVLDIIKN

-230 IERVKA
+230 MERVKA
-236 FIIYTMNDV
+236 FMIYVMNDV
-245 ANNVG
+245 ASNIG
-250 STYISYTYLMDKIDE
+250 STYISYTYLMDRIDE

-283 IDNKIIWCNDKVFE
+283 IDNKIIWCNDRVFE

-305 ALKRYYDIEKELAH
+305 ALKRYYDIEKKLAY
-319 HIRRLIDAPS
+319 HIRRLVDAPS
-329 NITLS
+329 NIALS
-334 DKEINEKIKDQE
+334 DKEINEKIKNQE

-366 NNVVIIRGYGGCVD
+366 NNVVIIRGYGG
-380 CDTEYF
+380 
-386 NGYEWKRIAD
+386 
-396 YEEGEMVLQWH
+396 
-407 TDGHADLVK
+407 
-416 PLEYIK
+416 
-422 KPEETLYHFET
+422 
-433 KYGLDQ
+433 
-439 CLSLEHRVVYESC
+439 
-452 KGKLKVEPFAEVI
+452 
-465 RQHNT
+465 
-470 NKNGFNGKF
+470 
-479 YTTFDYEGL
+479 
-488 GIDKTDDEIR
+488 
-498 LQIAYMADGSF
+498 
-509 NKNNDST
+509 
-516 WCSMRLKK
+516 
-524 KRKQER
+524 
-530 IEMLLEKCEVPYE
+530 
-543 MKYEESTGFNIY
+543 
-555 KFYAPNR
+555 
-562 EKEFESYWYQ
+562 
-572 CNKHQFEVVCDEVLK
+572 
-587 WDGSTTSGKCRF
+587 
-599 GSISKKTIDF
+599 
-609 VQFAFA
+609 
-615 TIGMRSSVQL
+615 
-625 DKRVGQPITG
+625 
-635 KPADKDYRH
+635 
-644 IHQCYGL
+644 
-651 NFTKK
+651 
-656 NKCGI
+656 
-661 SGPCDRPG
+661 
-669 KESEGTKILPYKT
+669 
-682 KDGYKY
+682 
-688 CFSVPTTMLVLRRN
+688 
-702 GKIFITGNT
+702 T

-756 LLKYNPSQGFTYS
+756 LLKYNPSQGFTYC
-769 ESKPLDTN
+769 EEEPLDTN

-812 QLPPIGAG
+812 QLPPIGAGNLLQDMIDSEIIPVVTFDKIHRQGAKSGIIPFSIEVANGVTHYKQSWEGEEVLGELQDLKMIGFKCARDDEKPSVDLIMKEYKEMYQECKDASQITVVLPTNTRGTCTKVVNKLIQDYVLPRRTRGDFIEIGIGKEKCNVYRGDRILVLKNNYDLDIFNGNVGEVLAINKEDNSLIADFGRGEVEIKGTALNELDLGYAISTHKSQGSTLPYLIYCIDNTHYVMLNRQQVYTGITRAKKKATFIFETKALNSAIRTSKIKYVNTFLYHFLVGDLK

>member
-54 QLTLVGNMVAMEP
+54 QLTLVGNMVVMEP
-67 GAVYLVYVTKGWN
+67 GAVYLVYVKKGWN

-92 SQEVREFRTK
+92 SQEVREFGTR
-102 QQIEDFLEMFITP
+102 QQVEDFLEMFITQ
-115 RQIKALYQ
+115 RQIKALY
-123 VSDEPL
+123 SITDEPL

-147 AATAERIISRYEA
+147 EATAERIISRYEA

-174 GITKALIDKLIS
+174 GITKTLIDKLIG
-186 FYSSADTVLDIIKN
+186 FYNSADTVLDIIRN

-236 FIIYTMNDV
+236 FIVYAMNDV

-265 IIGRDTPQDTIDD
+265 IIGRDTPQDVIDD

-283 IDNKIIWCNDKVFE
+283 IDNKIVWCNDRVFE

-305 ALKRYYDIEKELAH
+305 ALKKYYDIEKELAY
-319 HIRRLIDAPS
+319 HIRRLVDAPS

-334 DKEINEKIKDQE
+334 DKEINEKIKNQE

-366 NNVVIIRGYGGCVD
+366 NNVVIIRGYGG
-380 CDTEYF
+380 
-386 NGYEWKRIAD
+386 
-396 YEEGEMVLQWH
+396 
-407 TDGHADLVK
+407 
-416 PLEYIK
+416 
-422 KPEETLYHFET
+422 
-433 KYGLDQ
+433 
-439 CLSLEHRVVYESC
+439 
-452 KGKLKVEPFAEVI
+452 
-465 RQHNT
+465 
-470 NKNGFNGKF
+470 
-479 YTTFDYEGL
+479 
-488 GIDKTDDEIR
+488 
-498 LQIAYMADGSF
+498 
-509 NKNNDST
+509 
-516 WCSMRLKK
+516 
-524 KRKQER
+524 
-530 IEMLLEKCEVPYE
+530 
-543 MKYEESTGFNIY
+543 
-555 KFYAPNR
+555 
-562 EKEFESYWYQ
+562 
-572 CNKHQFEVVCDEVLK
+572 
-587 WDGSTTSGKCRF
+587 
-599 GSISKKTIDF
+599 
-609 VQFAFA
+609 
-615 TIGMRSSVQL
+615 
-625 DKRVGQPITG
+625 
-635 KPADKDYRH
+635 
-644 IHQCYGL
+644 
-651 NFTKK
+651 
-656 NKCGI
+656 
-661 SGPCDRPG
+661 
-669 KESEGTKILPYKT
+669 
-682 KDGYKY
+682 
-688 CFSVPTTMLVLRRN
+688 
-702 GKIFITGNT
+702 T

-718 GLLSCLDDEYHFE
+718 GLLSCLDDEYHFD

-812 QLPPIGAG
+812 QLPPIGAGNLLQDMIDSEIIPVVTFDKIHRQGAKSGIIPFSIEVANGITHYKQSWEGEEVLGELQDLKMIGFKCARDDEKPSVDLIMKEYKEMYQECKDASQITVVLPTNTRGTCTKVVNKLIQDYVLPRRTRGDFIEIGIGKEKCNVYRGDRILVLKNNYDLDIFNGNVGEVLAINKEDNSLIADFGRGEVEIKGAALNELDLGYAISTHKSQGSTLPYLIYCIDNTHYVMLNRQQVYTGITRAKKKATFIFETKALNSAIRTSKIKYVNTFLYHFLVGDLK

>member
-54 QLTLVGNMVAMEP
+54 QLTLVGNMVVMEP
-67 GAVYLVYVTKGWN
+67 GAVYLVYVKKGWN

-92 SQEVREFRTK
+92 SQEVREFGTR
-102 QQIEDFLEMFITP
+102 QQVEDFLEMFITQ
-115 RQIKALYQ
+115 RQIKALYGIT
-123 VSDEPL
+123 DEPL

-147 AATAERIISRYEA
+147 EATAERIISRYEA

-174 GITKALIDKLIS
+174 GITKTLIDKLIG
-186 FYSSADTVLDIIKN
+186 FYNSADTVLDIIRN

-230 IERVKA
+230 MERIKA
-236 FIIYTMNDV
+236 FMIYVMNDV
-245 ANNVG
+245 ASNIG
-250 STYISYTYLMDKIDE
+250 STYISYTYLMDRIDE
-265 IIGRDTPQDTIDD
+265 VIGRDTPQDTIDD

-283 IDNKIIWCNDKVFE
+283 IDNKIIWCNDRVFE

-305 ALKRYYDIEKELAH
+305 ALKRYYDIEKKLAY
-319 HIRRLIDAPS
+319 HIRRLVDAPS
-329 NITLS
+329 NIALS
-334 DKEINEKIKDQE
+334 DKEINEKIKNQE

-366 NNVVIIRGYGGCVD
+366 NNVVIIRGYGG
-380 CDTEYF
+380 
-386 NGYEWKRIAD
+386 
-396 YEEGEMVLQWH
+396 
-407 TDGHADLVK
+407 
-416 PLEYIK
+416 
-422 KPEETLYHFET
+422 
-433 KYGLDQ
+433 
-439 CLSLEHRVVYESC
+439 
-452 KGKLKVEPFAEVI
+452 
-465 RQHNT
+465 
-470 NKNGFNGKF
+470 
-479 YTTFDYEGL
+479 
-488 GIDKTDDEIR
+488 
-498 LQIAYMADGSF
+498 
-509 NKNNDST
+509 
-516 WCSMRLKK
+516 
-524 KRKQER
+524 
-530 IEMLLEKCEVPYE
+530 
-543 MKYEESTGFNIY
+543 
-555 KFYAPNR
+555 
-562 EKEFESYWYQ
+562 
-572 CNKHQFEVVCDEVLK
+572 
-587 WDGSTTSGKCRF
+587 
-599 GSISKKTIDF
+599 
-609 VQFAFA
+609 
-615 TIGMRSSVQL
+615 
-625 DKRVGQPITG
+625 
-635 KPADKDYRH
+635 
-644 IHQCYGL
+644 
-651 NFTKK
+651 
-656 NKCGI
+656 
-661 SGPCDRPG
+661 
-669 KESEGTKILPYKT
+669 
-682 KDGYKY
+682 
-688 CFSVPTTMLVLRRN
+688 
-702 GKIFITGNT
+702 T

-756 LLKYNPSQGFTYS
+756 LLKYNPSQGFTYC
-769 ESKPLDTN
+769 EEEPLDTN

-812 QLPPIGAG
+812 QLPPIGAGNLLQDMIDSEIIPVVTFDKIHRQGAKSGIIPFSIEVANGVTHYKQSWEGEEVLGELQDLKMIGFKCARDDEKPSVDLIMKEYKEMYQECKDASQITVVLPTNTRGTCTKVVNKLIQDYVLPRRTRGDFIEIGIGKEKCNVYRGDRILVLKNNYDLDIFNGNVGEVLAINKEDNSLIADFGRGEVEIKGTALNELDLGYAISTHKSQGSTLPYLIYCIDNTHYVMLNRQQVYTGITRAKKKATFIFETKALNSAIRTSKIKYVNTFLYHFLVGDLK

>member
-1 MEEERVYKLHV
+1 MEEEKVYKLHV

-54 QLTLVGNMVAMEP
+54 QLTLVGNMVVMEP
-67 GAVYLVYVTKGWN
+67 GAVYLVYVKKGWN

-92 SQEVREFRTK
+92 SQEVREFGTR
-102 QQIEDFLEMFITP
+102 QQVEDFLEMFITQ
-115 RQIKALYQ
+115 RQIKALYGIT
-123 VSDEPL
+123 DEPL

-147 AATAERIISRYEA
+147 EATAERIISRYEA

-174 GITKALIDKLIS
+174 GITKTLIDKLIG
-186 FYSSADTVLDIIKN
+186 FYNSADTVLDIIKN

-230 IERVKA
+230 MERVKA
-236 FIIYTMNDV
+236 FMIYVMNDV
-245 ANNVG
+245 ASNIG
-250 STYISYTYLMDKIDE
+250 STYISYTYLMDRIDE

-283 IDNKIIWCNDKVFE
+283 IDNKIIWCNDRVFE

-305 ALKRYYDIEKELAH
+305 ALKKYYDIEKKLAY
-319 HIRRLIDAPS
+319 HIRRLVDAPS
-329 NITLS
+329 NIALS
-334 DKEINEKIKDQE
+334 DKEINEKIKNQE

-366 NNVVIIRGYGGCVD
+366 NNVVIIRGYGG
-380 CDTEYF
+380 
-386 NGYEWKRIAD
+386 
-396 YEEGEMVLQWH
+396 
-407 TDGHADLVK
+407 
-416 PLEYIK
+416 
-422 KPEETLYHFET
+422 
-433 KYGLDQ
+433 
-439 CLSLEHRVVYESC
+439 
-452 KGKLKVEPFAEVI
+452 
-465 RQHNT
+465 
-470 NKNGFNGKF
+470 
-479 YTTFDYEGL
+479 
-488 GIDKTDDEIR
+488 
-498 LQIAYMADGSF
+498 
-509 NKNNDST
+509 
-516 WCSMRLKK
+516 
-524 KRKQER
+524 
-530 IEMLLEKCEVPYE
+530 
-543 MKYEESTGFNIY
+543 
-555 KFYAPNR
+555 
-562 EKEFESYWYQ
+562 
-572 CNKHQFEVVCDEVLK
+572 
-587 WDGSTTSGKCRF
+587 
-599 GSISKKTIDF
+599 
-609 VQFAFA
+609 
-615 TIGMRSSVQL
+615 
-625 DKRVGQPITG
+625 
-635 KPADKDYRH
+635 
-644 IHQCYGL
+644 
-651 NFTKK
+651 
-656 NKCGI
+656 
-661 SGPCDRPG
+661 
-669 KESEGTKILPYKT
+669 
-682 KDGYKY
+682 
-688 CFSVPTTMLVLRRN
+688 
-702 GKIFITGNT
+702 T

-756 LLKYNPSQGFTYS
+756 LLKYNPSQGFTYC
-769 ESKPLDTN
+769 EEEPLDTN

-812 QLPPIGAG
+812 QLPPIGAGNLLQDMIDSEIIPVVTFDKIHRQGAKSGIIPFSIEVANGVTHYKQSWEGEEVLGELQDLKMIGFKCARDDEKPSVDLIMKEYKEMYQECKDASQITVVLPTNTRGTCTKVVNKLIQDYVLPRRTRGDFIEIGIGKEKCNVYRGDRILVLKNNYDLDIFNGNVGEVLAINKEDNSLIADFGRGEVEIKGKALDELDLGYAISTHKSQGSTLPYLIYCIDNTHYVMLNRQQVYTGITRAKKKATFIFETKALNSAIRTSKIKYVNTFLYHFLVGDLK

>member
-1 MEEERVYKLHV
+1 MEEEKVYKLHV

-54 QLTLVGNMVAMEP
+54 QLTLVGNMVVMEP
-67 GAVYLVYVTKGWN
+67 GAVYLVYVKKGWN

-92 SQEVREFRTK
+92 SQEVREFGTR
-102 QQIEDFLEMFITP
+102 QQVEDFLEMFITQ
-115 RQIKALYQ
+115 RQIKALYGIT
-123 VSDEPL
+123 DEPL

-147 AATAERIISRYEA
+147 EATAERIISRYEA

-174 GITKALIDKLIS
+174 GITKTLIDKLIG
-186 FYSSADTVLDIIKN
+186 FYNSADTVLDIIRN

-230 IERVKA
+230 MERVKA
-236 FIIYTMNDV
+236 FMIYVMNDV
-245 ANNVG
+245 ASNIG
-250 STYISYTYLMDKIDE
+250 STYISYTYLMDRIDE

-283 IDNKIIWCNDKVFE
+283 IDNKIIWCNDRVFE

-305 ALKRYYDIEKELAH
+305 ALKRYYDIEKELAY
-319 HIRRLIDAPS
+319 HIRRLVDAPS
-329 NITLS
+329 NIALS
-334 DKEINEKIKDQE
+334 DKEINEKIKNQE

-366 NNVVIIRGYGGCVD
+366 NNVVIIRGYGG
-380 CDTEYF
+380 
-386 NGYEWKRIAD
+386 
-396 YEEGEMVLQWH
+396 
-407 TDGHADLVK
+407 
-416 PLEYIK
+416 
-422 KPEETLYHFET
+422 
-433 KYGLDQ
+433 
-439 CLSLEHRVVYESC
+439 
-452 KGKLKVEPFAEVI
+452 
-465 RQHNT
+465 
-470 NKNGFNGKF
+470 
-479 YTTFDYEGL
+479 
-488 GIDKTDDEIR
+488 
-498 LQIAYMADGSF
+498 
-509 NKNNDST
+509 
-516 WCSMRLKK
+516 
-524 KRKQER
+524 
-530 IEMLLEKCEVPYE
+530 
-543 MKYEESTGFNIY
+543 
-555 KFYAPNR
+555 
-562 EKEFESYWYQ
+562 
-572 CNKHQFEVVCDEVLK
+572 
-587 WDGSTTSGKCRF
+587 
-599 GSISKKTIDF
+599 
-609 VQFAFA
+609 
-615 TIGMRSSVQL
+615 
-625 DKRVGQPITG
+625 
-635 KPADKDYRH
+635 
-644 IHQCYGL
+644 
-651 NFTKK
+651 
-656 NKCGI
+656 
-661 SGPCDRPG
+661 
-669 KESEGTKILPYKT
+669 
-682 KDGYKY
+682 
-688 CFSVPTTMLVLRRN
+688 
-702 GKIFITGNT
+702 T

-756 LLKYNPSQGFTYS
+756 LLKYNPSQGFIYS

-812 QLPPIGAG
+812 QLPPIGAGNLLQDMIDSEIIPVVTFDKIHRQGAKSGIIPFSIEVANGVTHYKQSWEGEEVLGELQDLKMIGFKCARDDEKPSVDLIMREYKEMYQECKDASQITVVLPTNTRGTCTKVVNKLIQDYVLPRRTRGDFIEIGIGKEKCNVYRGDRILVLKNNYDLDIFNGNVGEVLAINKEDNSLIADFGRGEVEIKGTALNELDLGYAISTHKSQGSTLPYLIYCIDNTHYVMLNRQQVYTGITRAKKKATFIFETKALNSAIRTSKIKYVNTFLYHFLVGDLK

>member
-1 MEEERVYKLHV
+1 MEEEKVYKLHV

-54 QLTLVGNMVAMEP
+54 QLTLVGNMVVMEP
-67 GAVYLVYVTKGWN
+67 GAVYLVYVKKGWN

-92 SQEVREFRTK
+92 SQEVREFGTR
-102 QQIEDFLEMFITP
+102 QQVEDFLEMFITQ
-115 RQIKALYQ
+115 RQIKALY
-123 VSDEPL
+123 SITDEPL

-147 AATAERIISRYEA
+147 EATAERIISRYEA

-174 GITKALIDKLIS
+174 GITKTLIDKLIG
-186 FYSSADTVLDIIKN
+186 FYNSADTVLDIIKN

-230 IERVKA
+230 MERVKA
-236 FIIYTMNDV
+236 FMIYVMNDV
-245 ANNVG
+245 ASNIG

-283 IDNKIIWCNDKVFE
+283 IDNKIIWCNDRVFE

-305 ALKRYYDIEKELAH
+305 ALKRYYDIEKKLAY
-319 HIRRLIDAPS
+319 HIRRLVDAPS
-329 NITLS
+329 NIALS
-334 DKEINEKIKDQE
+334 DKEINEKIKNQE

-366 NNVVIIRGYGGCVD
+366 NNVVIIRGYGG
-380 CDTEYF
+380 
-386 NGYEWKRIAD
+386 
-396 YEEGEMVLQWH
+396 
-407 TDGHADLVK
+407 
-416 PLEYIK
+416 
-422 KPEETLYHFET
+422 
-433 KYGLDQ
+433 
-439 CLSLEHRVVYESC
+439 
-452 KGKLKVEPFAEVI
+452 
-465 RQHNT
+465 
-470 NKNGFNGKF
+470 
-479 YTTFDYEGL
+479 
-488 GIDKTDDEIR
+488 
-498 LQIAYMADGSF
+498 
-509 NKNNDST
+509 
-516 WCSMRLKK
+516 
-524 KRKQER
+524 
-530 IEMLLEKCEVPYE
+530 
-543 MKYEESTGFNIY
+543 
-555 KFYAPNR
+555 
-562 EKEFESYWYQ
+562 
-572 CNKHQFEVVCDEVLK
+572 
-587 WDGSTTSGKCRF
+587 
-599 GSISKKTIDF
+599 
-609 VQFAFA
+609 
-615 TIGMRSSVQL
+615 
-625 DKRVGQPITG
+625 
-635 KPADKDYRH
+635 
-644 IHQCYGL
+644 
-651 NFTKK
+651 
-656 NKCGI
+656 
-661 SGPCDRPG
+661 
-669 KESEGTKILPYKT
+669 
-682 KDGYKY
+682 
-688 CFSVPTTMLVLRRN
+688 
-702 GKIFITGNT
+702 T

-756 LLKYNPSQGFTYS
+756 LLKYNPSQGFTYC
-769 ESKPLDTN
+769 EEEPLDTN

-812 QLPPIGAG
+812 QLPPIGAGNLLQDMIDSEIIPVVTFDKIHRQGAKSGIIPFSIEVANGVTHYKQSWEGEEVLGELQDLKMIGFKCARDDEKPSVDLIMKEYKEMYQECKDASQITVVLPTNTRGTCTKVVNKLIQDYVLPRRTRGDFIEIGIGKEKCNVYRGDRILVLKNNYDLDIFNGNVGEVLAINKEDNSLIADFGRGEVEIKGTALNELDLGYAISTHKSQGSTLPYLIYCIDNTHYVMLNRQQVYTGITRAKKKATFIFETKALNSAIRTSKIKYVNTFLYHFLVGDLK

>member
-1 MEEERVYKLHV
+1 MEEEKVYKLHV

-54 QLTLVGNMVAMEP
+54 QLTLVGNMVVMEP
-67 GAVYLVYVTKGWN
+67 GAVYLVYVKKGWN

-92 SQEVREFRTK
+92 SQEVREFGTR
-102 QQIEDFLEMFITP
+102 QQVEDFLEMFITQ
-115 RQIKALYQ
+115 RQIKALYGIT
-123 VSDEPL
+123 DEPL

-147 AATAERIISRYEA
+147 EATAERIISRYEA

-174 GITKALIDKLIS
+174 GITKTLIDKLIG
-186 FYSSADTVLDIIKN
+186 FYNSADTVLDIIRN
-200 RPYMLADDI
+200 RPYILADDI

-230 IERVKA
+230 MERVKA
-236 FIIYTMNDV
+236 FMIYVMNDV
-245 ANNVG
+245 ASNIG

-283 IDNKIIWCNDKVFE
+283 IDNKIIWCNDRVFE

-305 ALKRYYDIEKELAH
+305 ALKRYYDIEKKLAY
-319 HIRRLIDAPS
+319 HIRRLVDAPS

-334 DKEINEKIKDQE
+334 DKEINEKIKNQE

-366 NNVVIIRGYGGCVD
+366 NNVVIIRGYGG
-380 CDTEYF
+380 
-386 NGYEWKRIAD
+386 
-396 YEEGEMVLQWH
+396 
-407 TDGHADLVK
+407 
-416 PLEYIK
+416 
-422 KPEETLYHFET
+422 
-433 KYGLDQ
+433 
-439 CLSLEHRVVYESC
+439 
-452 KGKLKVEPFAEVI
+452 
-465 RQHNT
+465 
-470 NKNGFNGKF
+470 
-479 YTTFDYEGL
+479 
-488 GIDKTDDEIR
+488 
-498 LQIAYMADGSF
+498 
-509 NKNNDST
+509 
-516 WCSMRLKK
+516 
-524 KRKQER
+524 
-530 IEMLLEKCEVPYE
+530 
-543 MKYEESTGFNIY
+543 
-555 KFYAPNR
+555 
-562 EKEFESYWYQ
+562 
-572 CNKHQFEVVCDEVLK
+572 
-587 WDGSTTSGKCRF
+587 
-599 GSISKKTIDF
+599 
-609 VQFAFA
+609 
-615 TIGMRSSVQL
+615 
-625 DKRVGQPITG
+625 
-635 KPADKDYRH
+635 
-644 IHQCYGL
+644 
-651 NFTKK
+651 
-656 NKCGI
+656 
-661 SGPCDRPG
+661 
-669 KESEGTKILPYKT
+669 
-682 KDGYKY
+682 
-688 CFSVPTTMLVLRRN
+688 
-702 GKIFITGNT
+702 T

-756 LLKYNPSQGFTYS
+756 LLKYNPSQGFTYC
-769 ESKPLDTN
+769 EEEPLDTN

-812 QLPPIGAG
+812 QLPPIGAGNLLQDMIDSEIIPVVTFDKIHRQGAKSGIIPFSIEVANGVTHYKQSWEGEEVLGELQDLKMIGFKCARDDEKPSVDLIMKEYKEMYQECKDASQITVVLPTNTRGTCTKVVNKLIQDYVLPRRTRGDFIEIGIGKEKCNVYRGDRILVLKNNYDLDIFNGNVGEVLAINKEDNSLIADFGRGEVEIKGTALNELDLGYAISTHKSQGSTLPYLIYCIDNTHYVMLNRQQVYTGITRAKKKATFIFETKALNSAIRTSKIKYVNTFLYHFLVGDLK

>member
-1 MEEERVYKLHV
+1 MEEEKVYKLHV

-54 QLTLVGNMVAMEP
+54 QLTLVGNMVVMEP
-67 GAVYLVYVTKGWN
+67 GAVYLVYVKKGWN

-92 SQEVREFRTK
+92 SQEVREFGTK
-102 QQIEDFLEMFITP
+102 QQVEDFLEMFITP
-115 RQIKALYQ
+115 RQIKALY
-123 VSDEPL
+123 SITDEPL

-147 AATAERIISRYEA
+147 EATAERIISRYEA

-174 GITKALIDKLIS
+174 GITKTLIDKLIG
-186 FYSSADTVLDIIKN
+186 FYNSADTVLDIIKN

-230 IERVKA
+230 MERVKA
-236 FIIYTMNDV
+236 FMIYVMNDV
-245 ANNVG
+245 ASNIG
-250 STYISYTYLMDKIDE
+250 STYISYTYLMDRIDE
-265 IIGRDTPQDTIDD
+265 VIGRDTPQDTIDD

-283 IDNKIIWCNDKVFE
+283 IDNKIIWCNDRVFE

-305 ALKRYYDIEKELAH
+305 ALKRYYDIEKKLAY
-319 HIRRLIDAPS
+319 HIRRLVDAPS

-334 DKEINEKIKDQE
+334 DKEINEKIKNQE

-366 NNVVIIRGYGGCVD
+366 NNVVIIRGYGG
-380 CDTEYF
+380 
-386 NGYEWKRIAD
+386 
-396 YEEGEMVLQWH
+396 
-407 TDGHADLVK
+407 
-416 PLEYIK
+416 
-422 KPEETLYHFET
+422 
-433 KYGLDQ
+433 
-439 CLSLEHRVVYESC
+439 
-452 KGKLKVEPFAEVI
+452 
-465 RQHNT
+465 
-470 NKNGFNGKF
+470 
-479 YTTFDYEGL
+479 
-488 GIDKTDDEIR
+488 
-498 LQIAYMADGSF
+498 
-509 NKNNDST
+509 
-516 WCSMRLKK
+516 
-524 KRKQER
+524 
-530 IEMLLEKCEVPYE
+530 
-543 MKYEESTGFNIY
+543 
-555 KFYAPNR
+555 
-562 EKEFESYWYQ
+562 
-572 CNKHQFEVVCDEVLK
+572 
-587 WDGSTTSGKCRF
+587 
-599 GSISKKTIDF
+599 
-609 VQFAFA
+609 
-615 TIGMRSSVQL
+615 
-625 DKRVGQPITG
+625 
-635 KPADKDYRH
+635 
-644 IHQCYGL
+644 
-651 NFTKK
+651 
-656 NKCGI
+656 
-661 SGPCDRPG
+661 
-669 KESEGTKILPYKT
+669 
-682 KDGYKY
+682 
-688 CFSVPTTMLVLRRN
+688 
-702 GKIFITGNT
+702 T

-756 LLKYNPSQGFTYS
+756 LLKYNPSQGFTYC
-769 ESKPLDTN
+769 EEEPLDTN

-812 QLPPIGAG
+812 QLPPIGAGNLLQDMIDSEIIPVVTFDKIHRQGAKSGIIPFSIEVANGVTHYKQSWEGEEVLGELQDLKMIGFKCARDDEKPSVDLIMKEYKEMYQECKDASQITVVLPTNTRGTCTKVVNKLIQDYVLPRRTRGDFIEIGIGKEKCNVYRGDRILVLKNNYDLDIFNGNVGEVLAINKEDNSLIADFGRGEVEIKGTALNELDLGYAISTHKSQGSTLPYLIYCIDNTHYVMLNRQQVYTGITRAKKKATFIFETKALNSAIRTSKIKYVNTFLYHFLVGDLK

>member
-54 QLTLVGNMVAMEP
+54 QLTLVGNMVVMEP
-67 GAVYLVYVTKGWN
+67 GATYLVYVTKGWN

-102 QQIEDFLEMFITP
+102 QQIEDFLEMFITQ
-115 RQIKALYQ
+115 RQIKVLY
-123 VSDEPL
+123 SITDEPL

-134 HNVEELCKAAGIG
+134 HNVEELCNAAGIG

-160 CKDYGPAYGELGKM
+160 CKDYGPAYGELGQM
-174 GITKALIDKLIS
+174 GITKTLIDKLIG
-186 FYSSADTVLDIIKN
+186 FYNSADTVLDIIKN

-236 FIIYTMNDV
+236 FIVYTMNDV

-265 IIGRDTPQDTIDD
+265 IIGRDTPQDVIDD

-283 IDNKIIWCNDKVFE
+283 IDNKIVWCNDKVFE

-305 ALKRYYDIEKELAH
+305 ALKRYYDIEKELAY

-366 NNVVIIRGYGGCVD
+366 NNVVIIRGYGG
-380 CDTEYF
+380 
-386 NGYEWKRIAD
+386 
-396 YEEGEMVLQWH
+396 
-407 TDGHADLVK
+407 
-416 PLEYIK
+416 
-422 KPEETLYHFET
+422 
-433 KYGLDQ
+433 
-439 CLSLEHRVVYESC
+439 
-452 KGKLKVEPFAEVI
+452 
-465 RQHNT
+465 
-470 NKNGFNGKF
+470 
-479 YTTFDYEGL
+479 
-488 GIDKTDDEIR
+488 
-498 LQIAYMADGSF
+498 
-509 NKNNDST
+509 
-516 WCSMRLKK
+516 
-524 KRKQER
+524 
-530 IEMLLEKCEVPYE
+530 
-543 MKYEESTGFNIY
+543 
-555 KFYAPNR
+555 
-562 EKEFESYWYQ
+562 
-572 CNKHQFEVVCDEVLK
+572 
-587 WDGSTTSGKCRF
+587 
-599 GSISKKTIDF
+599 
-609 VQFAFA
+609 
-615 TIGMRSSVQL
+615 
-625 DKRVGQPITG
+625 
-635 KPADKDYRH
+635 
-644 IHQCYGL
+644 
-651 NFTKK
+651 
-656 NKCGI
+656 
-661 SGPCDRPG
+661 
-669 KESEGTKILPYKT
+669 
-682 KDGYKY
+682 
-688 CFSVPTTMLVLRRN
+688 
-702 GKIFITGNT
+702 T

-769 ESKPLDTN
+769 KDKPLDTN

-812 QLPPIGAG
+812 QLPAPGVGNLLVDMIDSEIVPVVTFDKIHRQGAKSGIIPFSIEVANGISRYKQSWEGEEVLGELQDLKMIGFKCARDEEKPSVDLIMREYKLMYEECKDVSQITVVLPMNSRGTCTKVVNKLIQDYVLPRRTRGDFVEIGVGKEKCNVYRGDRILVLKNNYDLDIFNGNVGEVLEVNSKDKSIVADFGHGEVEIKDKALEDLDLGYAISTHKSQGSTLPYVVCCIDNTHYVMLNREQLYTMVTRAKKKETFIFETKALNKCLRTSGTKYRQTFLYHFLIEEIW

>member
-1 MEEERVYKLHV
+1 MEEEKVYKLHV

-54 QLTLVGNMVAMEP
+54 QLTLVGNMVVMEP
-67 GAVYLVYVTKGWN
+67 GAVYLVYVKKGWN

-92 SQEVREFRTK
+92 SQEVREFGTK
-102 QQIEDFLEMFITP
+102 QQVEDFLEMFITP
-115 RQIKALYQ
+115 RQIKALY
-123 VSDEPL
+123 SITDEPL

-147 AATAERIISRYEA
+147 EATAERIISRYEA

-174 GITKALIDKLIS
+174 GITKTLIDKLIG
-186 FYSSADTVLDIIKN
+186 FYNSADTVLDIIRN

-230 IERVKA
+230 MERVKA
-236 FIIYTMNDV
+236 FMIYVMNDV
-245 ANNVG
+245 ASNIG
-250 STYISYTYLMDKIDE
+250 STYISYTYLMDRIDE

-283 IDNKIIWCNDKVFE
+283 IDNKIIWCNDRVFE

-305 ALKRYYDIEKELAH
+305 ALKRYYDIEKKLAY
-319 HIRRLIDAPS
+319 HIRRLVDAPS
-329 NITLS
+329 NIALS
-334 DKEINEKIKDQE
+334 DKEINEKIKNQE

-366 NNVVIIRGYGGCVD
+366 NNVVIIRGYGG
-380 CDTEYF
+380 
-386 NGYEWKRIAD
+386 
-396 YEEGEMVLQWH
+396 
-407 TDGHADLVK
+407 
-416 PLEYIK
+416 
-422 KPEETLYHFET
+422 
-433 KYGLDQ
+433 
-439 CLSLEHRVVYESC
+439 
-452 KGKLKVEPFAEVI
+452 
-465 RQHNT
+465 
-470 NKNGFNGKF
+470 
-479 YTTFDYEGL
+479 
-488 GIDKTDDEIR
+488 
-498 LQIAYMADGSF
+498 
-509 NKNNDST
+509 
-516 WCSMRLKK
+516 
-524 KRKQER
+524 
-530 IEMLLEKCEVPYE
+530 
-543 MKYEESTGFNIY
+543 
-555 KFYAPNR
+555 
-562 EKEFESYWYQ
+562 
-572 CNKHQFEVVCDEVLK
+572 
-587 WDGSTTSGKCRF
+587 
-599 GSISKKTIDF
+599 
-609 VQFAFA
+609 
-615 TIGMRSSVQL
+615 
-625 DKRVGQPITG
+625 
-635 KPADKDYRH
+635 
-644 IHQCYGL
+644 
-651 NFTKK
+651 
-656 NKCGI
+656 
-661 SGPCDRPG
+661 
-669 KESEGTKILPYKT
+669 
-682 KDGYKY
+682 
-688 CFSVPTTMLVLRRN
+688 
-702 GKIFITGNT
+702 T

-756 LLKYNPSQGFTYS
+756 LLKYNPSQGFTYC
-769 ESKPLDTN
+769 EEEPLDTN

-812 QLPPIGAG
+812 QLPPIGAGNLLQDMIDSEIIPVVTFDKIHRQGAKSGIIPFSFEVANGVTHYKQSWEGEEVLGELQDLKMIGFKCARDDEKPSVDLIMKEYKEMYQECKDASQITVVLPTNTRGTCTKVVNKLIQDYVLPRRTRGDFIEIGIGKEKCNVYRGDRILVLKNNYDLDIFNGNVGEVLAINKEDNSLIADFGRGEVEIKGTALNELDLGYAISTHKSQGSTLPYLIYCIDNTHYVMLNRQQVYTGITRAKKKATFIFETKALNSAIRTSKIKYVNTFLYHFLVGDLK